1 MDEADKKYETKL
13 ESKEERGQSQR
24 RRRKRKGNRG
34 GLSHAVERG
43 GNKGPQRFLAKEFH
57 DDNDNNSLKEDDN
70 NSLEDKNDDDDDD
83 GSEDGNNIGN
93 VERFETS
100 KRAKCFLSTRVTRI

>member
-1 MDEADKKYETKL
+1 M
-13 ESKEERGQSQR
+13 ERD
-24 RRRKRKGNRG
+24 
-34 GLSHAVERG
+34 

-57 DDNDNNSLKEDDN
+57 DDNDNDSLKQDDN
-70 NSLEDKNDDDDDD
+70 NSLEDEKDDNDDDDDD